1 MHLQLVLFQF
11 VFMPETLRTNI
22 TREDLIVSE
31 AVHKPQMIVPVAFVG
46 ERLAAG
52 VAPVGGALA
61 VVDRLEV
68 QLEAA
73 SRGKL
78 AATRLALVP
87 RVSVLAL
94 PAFGAALRAE
104 VRVRRVE
111 AARTSL
117 KQLCSVLTT
126 IIRIAD
132 VTLRFAGIVTHRRW
146 WRWLQQAAVSSDHV
160 LIQRRVV
167 LTHQTAP
174 LADTQ
179 ICREQLR
186 CKCTAVRRGRR
197 HSAGTGIDKHACSGG
212 G

>member
-22 TREDLIVSE
+22 TREDFIVSE

-52 VAPVGGALA
+52 VAAVGGALA
-61 VVDRLEV
+61 AVDGLQV

-73 SRGKL
+73 SRRKL

-87 RVSVLAL
+87 RVRVLAL

-117 KQLCSVLTT
+117 KQLCS
-126 IIRIAD
+126 AD
-132 VTLRFAGIVTHRRW
+132 VTLRFAGIVTHRRRW
-146 WRWLQQAAVSSDHV
+146 WWLQQAAVSGDHV

-167 LTHQTAP
+167 LAHQTAP
-174 LADTQ
+174 LADARV
-179 ICREQLR
+179 CREPLTY
-186 CKCTAVRRGRR
+186 KYAAVRRGRGHR
-197 HSAGTGIDKHACSGG
+197 AVTGLDKHACTCGG
-212 G
+212 

>member
-22 TREDLIVSE
+22 TREDFIVSE

-52 VAPVGGALA
+52 VAAVGGALA
-61 VVDRLEV
+61 AVDGLQV

-73 SRGKL
+73 SRRKL

-87 RVSVLAL
+87 RVRVLAL

-104 VRVRRVE
+104 VRVRRVK

-117 KQLCSVLTT
+117 KLCSVLTT

-146 WRWLQQAAVSSDHV
+146 WRWLQQAAVSGDHV

-167 LTHQTAP
+167 LAHQTAP
-174 LADTQ
+174 LADARV
-179 ICREQLR
+179 CREPLTY
-186 CKCTAVRRGRR
+186 KYAAVRRGRGHR
-197 HSAGTGIDKHACSGG
+197 AVTGLDKHACTCGG
-212 G
+212 

>member
-22 TREDLIVSE
+22 TREDFIVSE

-52 VAPVGGALA
+52 VAAVGGALA
-61 VVDRLEV
+61 AVDGLQV

-73 SRGKL
+73 SRRKL

-87 RVSVLAL
+87 RVRVLAL

-104 VRVRRVE
+104 VRVRRVK

-117 KQLCSVLTT
+117 KLCSVLTT

-132 VTLRFAGIVTHRRW
+132 VTLRFAGVVTHRR
-146 WRWLQQAAVSSDHV
+146 RWLQQAAVSGDHV
-160 LIQRRVV
+160 LIEHRVV

-174 LADTQ
+174 LADTRV
-179 ICREQLR
+179 CREQLTY
-186 CKCTAVRRGRR
+186 KYAAVCRGRGHR
-197 HSAGTGIDKHACSGG
+197 AGTGINKHACACGG
-212 G
+212 